1 MLALRRQ
8 QISSTGHIRHLQS
21 GVLVMHTLQERLE
34 DEEMEKMRL
43 AAALATLRADMES
56 LSAAPPTPDMREY
69 NHSMSPLQ
77 TLSCQQ

>member
-1 MLALRRQ
+1 MQ
-8 QISSTGHIRHLQS
+8 P

-56 LSAAPPTPDMREY
+56 LSAAHPAPDMREHR
-69 NHSMSPLQ
+69 HSMDPHRSSP
-77 TLSCQQ
+77 C

>member
-1 MLALRRQ
+1 MQ
-8 QISSTGHIRHLQS
+8 P

-56 LSAAPPTPDMREY
+56 LSAAHPAPDMREHR
-69 NHSMSPLQ
+69 HSMEPHRSSP
-77 TLSCQQ
+77 C